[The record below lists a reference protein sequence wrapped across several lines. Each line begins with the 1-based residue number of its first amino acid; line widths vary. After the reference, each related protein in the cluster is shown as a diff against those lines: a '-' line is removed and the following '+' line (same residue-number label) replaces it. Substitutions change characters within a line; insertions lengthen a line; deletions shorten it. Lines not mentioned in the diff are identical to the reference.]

1 MEKNDNIREGVAYL
15 IFGVLTT
22 IVNYAVFFVF
32 KKAGVTDT
40 DAGLTLSNAVAWTA
54 AVAFAFFTNKKWVF
68 NSKTSGFKETVAEAA
83 KFVGGRLFTGIFEI
97 VLPTPL
103 SKLFKKGFDFSLFGK
118 DIVIDGQWIAKILV
132 SVLIIIMNYI
142 ISKFIVFKKDKNSTE
157 NEQG

>member
-1 MEKNDNIREGVAYL
+1 MEKNENIREGVFYL

-22 IVNYAVFFVF
+22 LVNYAVFFIF

-40 DAGLTLSNAVAWTA
+40 DAGLTFANAVAWIA

-68 NSKTSGFKETVAEAA
+68 NSKTSGLKETVAEAA

-118 DIVIDGQWIAKILV
+118 EIVIDGQWIAKILV
-132 SVLIIIMNYI
+132 SVLIIVLNYI